1 MAQTENDSYEKSTE
15 QQEVIQVVLEEE
27 KNNADIELASS
38 NDNNQIRLAGVSEQ
52 EYNMLKHLIKSKVL
66 PPNIKTVETAYAVT
80 MFGKELGFGTMQSFS
95 HIVLV
100 NGKPTISAVACNA
113 LMRRAGITIKTIYDA
128 HYIYPNGEYSYFK
141 KEESEKPLDRV
152 STLEV
157 TRNGITELVSFSW
170 KDAVLQELNTKDNW
184 KRMP

>member
-1 MAQTENDSYEKSTE
+1 MAQIENDNSEKSTE

-27 KNNADIELASS
+27 KNTDAELAVS
-38 NDNNQIRLAGVSEQ
+38 NDNGQMKLAGVSEQ
-52 EYNMLKHLIKSKVL
+52 EHNMLKHLIKSKVL
-66 PPNIKTVETAYAVT
+66 PSSIKTVETAYAVT
-80 MFGKELGFGTMQSFS
+80 MFGKELGFSTMQSFT
-95 HIVLV
+95 HIVLIS
-100 NGKPTISAVACNA
+100 GKPTISAVACNA
-113 LMRRAGITIKTIYDA
+113 LMRRAGIIIRTIHDG

-152 STLEV
+152 TTLEV

-170 KDAVLQELNTKDNW
+170 KDAILQELNTKDNW